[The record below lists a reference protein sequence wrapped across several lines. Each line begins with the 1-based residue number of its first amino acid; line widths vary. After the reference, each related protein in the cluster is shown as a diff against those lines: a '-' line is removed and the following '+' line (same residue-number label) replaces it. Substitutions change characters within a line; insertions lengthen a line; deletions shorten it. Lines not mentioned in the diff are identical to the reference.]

1 MTDQKAAWGYV
12 RLSQTGREA
21 SLDEQ
26 KKSIREYARD
36 HDLALQTTRNDGD
49 RTSGFDT
56 DREEYQLV
64 REKIRAGE
72 IDAVIVRDRAR
83 LSRDFDDRLQLIQEF
98 RASGVEWHVV
108 ESGGRLHLEDVQR
121 AGMEAIHAMM
131 DHTKK
136 MIEIERARDAVAE
149 RMDSDF
155 DHGRPRF
162 GMTYDE
168 AGEYQVP
175 GEDFEV
181 VRRIFAK
188 DDKGEMPKEIAADLP
203 VSKSTVERVLERREW
218 YLERAALQEVDA
230 GATVTE

>member
-1 MTDQKAAWGYV
+1 LIPMTDQKAAWGYV

-21 SLDEQ
+21 SLEEQ
-26 KKSIREYARD
+26 KKSIREYGRD
-36 HDLALQTTRNDGD
+36 HDLDLQTTRNDGD
-49 RTSGFDT
+49 RTSGFNT

-64 REKIRAGE
+64 REKIRNGE
-72 IDAVIVRDRAR
+72 IDAVVVRDRAR
-83 LSRDFDDRLQLIQEF
+83 LSRDFDDRLQLISEF

-108 ESGGRLHLEDVQR
+108 EAGGRLHLEDVQC
-121 AGMEAIHAMM
+121 AGMECIHAMM

-162 GMTYDE
+162 GMQYDD

-175 GEDFEV
+175 GEDFDV
-181 VRRIFAK
+181 VRRIFELRDAGATLEEVT
-188 DDKGEMPKEIAADLP
+188 DEVS
-203 VSKSTVERVLERREW
+203 VSKRTVTRVLERREW
-218 YLERAALQEVDA
+218 YLDRAATEVKS
-230 GATVTE
+230 E